1 MRAVAQS
8 YNPWM
13 SASSA
18 RPAPAQPSRAERPA
32 RKAASEPSGRL
43 LLRMP
48 RSLHGA
54 LAQIAERDGTSL
66 NQLITGTLAS
76 AIGWNGES
84 IGDAGPRKPASGPLS
99 GPATSR
105 TLLVLLVVNGLA
117 VGLAALA
124 AIGLL
129 VYAWQG

>member
-1 MRAVAQS
+1 
-8 YNPWM
+8 
-13 SASSA
+13 
-18 RPAPAQPSRAERPA
+18 
-32 RKAASEPSGRL
+32 
-43 LLRMP
+43 MP

-84 IGDAGPRKPASGPLS
+84 IGEAGPVKPASGP
-99 GPATSR
+99 PTAAATSR
-105 TLLVLLVVNGLA
+105 ILLVLLVVNGVA

-129 VYAWQG
+129 LYAWQG

>member
-1 MRAVAQS
+1 MGAPSVQ
-8 YNPWM
+8 P
-13 SASSA
+13 SSA
-18 RPAPAQPSRAERPA
+18 QPASAKP
-32 RKAASEPSGRL
+32 AASERRGRGSSDPSGRL

-48 RSLHGA
+48 RSLHGE

-76 AIGWNGES
+76 AIGWNGEAV
-84 IGDAGPRKPASGPLS
+84 GAGATNEVGPRPAAAP
-99 GPATSR
+99 PNR
-105 TLLVLLVVNGLA
+105 TLLVLLVANGVA

-129 VYAWQG
+129 LYAWQG

>member
-1 MRAVAQS
+1 MG
-8 YNPWM
+8 
-13 SASSA
+13 ASSA
-18 RPAPAQPSRAERPA
+18 QPAPAEGRARGGNA
-32 RKAASEPSGRL
+32 DPSGRL

-48 RSLHGA
+48 RSLHGE

-76 AIGWNGES
+76 AIGWSGES
-84 IGDAGPRKPASGPLS
+84 VGEAAAGKPASRPTSPG
-99 GPATSR
+99 ASR
-105 TLLVLLVVNGLA
+105 TLLVLLVVNGVA

-129 VYAWQG
+129 LYAWQG

>member
-1 MRAVAQS
+1 MG
-8 YNPWM
+8 
-13 SASSA
+13 ASSA
-18 RPAPAQPSRAERPA
+18 QPTPAEPA
-32 RKAASEPSGRL
+32 RSERRAKGAADPSGRL

-76 AIGWNGES
+76 AIGWTGES
-84 IGDAGPRKPASGPLS
+84 VGEGVTGKPA
-99 GPATSR
+99 ATPPGATAANR
-105 TLLVLLVVNGLA
+105 TLLLLLVANGVA

-129 VYAWQG
+129 LYAWQG

>member
-1 MRAVAQS
+1 MG
-8 YNPWM
+8 
-13 SASSA
+13 ASSA
-18 RPAPAQPSRAERPA
+18 QPTPAEPA
-32 RKAASEPSGRL
+32 RSERRSRGAADPSGRL

-76 AIGWNGES
+76 AIGWTGES
-84 IGDAGPRKPASGPLS
+84 VGDGVAAKPAGAPT
-99 GPATSR
+99 AQVANR
-105 TLLVLLVVNGLA
+105 TLLVLLIANGVA

-129 VYAWQG
+129 LYAWQG

>member
-1 MRAVAQS
+1 MG
-8 YNPWM
+8 
-13 SASSA
+13 ASSA
-18 RPAPAQPSRAERPA
+18 QPAPAER
-32 RKAASEPSGRL
+32 RTGGGNSDPSGRL

-48 RSLHGA
+48 RSLHGE

-76 AIGWNGES
+76 AIGWSGES
-84 IGDAGPRKPASGPLS
+84 VGEGATGKPASR
-99 GPATSR
+99 PAAPGSSR
-105 TLLVLLVVNGLA
+105 TLLVLLVVNGVA

-129 VYAWQG
+129 LYAWQG

>member
-1 MRAVAQS
+1 MG
-8 YNPWM
+8 
-13 SASSA
+13 ASSA
-18 RPAPAQPSRAERPA
+18 QPAPAQPERRSSSRG
-32 RKAASEPSGRL
+32 ASDPSGRL

-84 IGDAGPRKPASGPLS
+84 AGEGAAAKPAAGRPPA
-99 GPATSR
+99 PATSR
-105 TLLVLLVVNGLA
+105 THHVLLVVNGGA

-129 VYAWQG
+129 LYAWQG

>member
-1 MRAVAQS
+1 MG
-8 YNPWM
+8 
-13 SASSA
+13 ASSA
-18 RPAPAQPSRAERPA
+18 QPAPAER
-32 RKAASEPSGRL
+32 RTSDPSGRL

-48 RSLHGA
+48 RSLHGE

-76 AIGWNGES
+76 AIGWNGEPV
-84 IGDAGPRKPASGPLS
+84 GPGAAGKPTAERP
-99 GPATSR
+99 TSSNR
-105 TLLVLLVVNGLA
+105 TLLVLLVVNGVA

-129 VYAWQG
+129 LYAWQG

>member
-1 MRAVAQS
+1 MG
-8 YNPWM
+8 
-13 SASSA
+13 ASSA
-18 RPAPAQPSRAERPA
+18 QPTPAEPA
-32 RKAASEPSGRL
+32 RSERRSRGAADPSGRL

-76 AIGWNGES
+76 AIGWTGES
-84 IGDAGPRKPASGPLS
+84 VGEGVTAKPSSTQA
-99 GPATSR
+99 ANR
-105 TLLVLLVVNGLA
+105 TLLVLLIANAVA

-129 VYAWQG
+129 LYAWQG

>member
-1 MRAVAQS
+1 MG
-8 YNPWM
+8 
-13 SASSA
+13 ASSA
-18 RPAPAQPSRAERPA
+18 QPTPAEPA
-32 RKAASEPSGRL
+32 RTERRSRGAADPSGRL

-84 IGDAGPRKPASGPLS
+84 VGEGATGKPASR
-99 GPATSR
+99 PAPASNR
-105 TLLVLLVVNGLA
+105 VLLGLLVANAVA

-129 VYAWQG
+129 LYAWQG